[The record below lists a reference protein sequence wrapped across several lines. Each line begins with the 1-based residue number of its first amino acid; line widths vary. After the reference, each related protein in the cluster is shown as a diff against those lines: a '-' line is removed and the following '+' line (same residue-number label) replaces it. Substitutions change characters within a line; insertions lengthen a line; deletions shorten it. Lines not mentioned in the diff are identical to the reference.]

1 MDRRKFLTT
10 GTAAAGAAAL
20 AGCQPNAETAAAPAA
35 PTAAEKPVRFY
46 PGEQRP
52 TTDEWLSLLKRHGV
66 NHVCAS
72 MERPPYPERGFYTA
86 EELVQLREKCE
97 SFGITAD
104 MLTAPFLPS
113 SHIDREERGDVMLGK
128 EPGRQRD
135 IDDFNKTIENCKAAG
150 IPSIKYNMSLLGVVR
165 TERTPGRG
173 GSSYSTW
180 KLSEAKP
187 EPALTKAGNVD
198 ADTAW
203 ERITHFVENVVPV
216 ADANQIKIA
225 CHPHDPGMPPEGYQ
239 GVVRVLGT
247 PEGLYRFAELS
258 DSPYHGFNLCL
269 GTTSEMLQDPAR
281 EIHDVIRRLGGMKK
295 IFNIHFRNIVGKR
308 DNFIEVYPDEGDM
321 VMPEVLRTLYEVDYD
336 GMLMPDHMPSHPDD
350 PGAMQGFSYALGY
363 IQGLIQSLKFEIGQ
377 DVRTDGV
384 TPIPPPTF

>member
-20 AGCQPNAETAAAPAA
+20 AGCQPTPETAAPPA
-35 PTAAEKPVRFY
+35 PTAAEKPVRLY

-52 TTDEWLSLLKRHGV
+52 TTDQWLSLLKRHGV

-72 MERPPYPERGFYTA
+72 LDRPPFPERGFYTV

-187 EPALTKAGNVD
+187 EPALTRAGNVD

-269 GTTSEMLQDPAR
+269 GTTAEMLQDPAN

-295 IFNIHFRNIVGKR
+295 IFNIHFRNIIGKR

-321 VMPEVLRTLYEVDYD
+321 VMPQVLRTLYEVDYD

-350 PGAMQGFSYALGY
+350 PGGMQGFSFALGY
-363 IQGLIQSLKFEIGQ
+363 IQGLIQSLKLEIGQ
-377 DVRTDGV
+377 DIRTDGIN
-384 TPIPPPTF
+384 PIPKPTF

>member
-20 AGCQPNAETAAAPAA
+20 AGCQPSTQTESAPAR
-35 PTAAEKPVRFY
+35 PTAAEKPVRLY

-52 TTDEWLSLLKRHGV
+52 TTDQWLSLLKRHGV

-72 MERPPYPERGFYTA
+72 LDRPPYPERGFYTV

-97 SFGITAD
+97 SFGIKAD

-150 IPSIKYNMSLLGVVR
+150 IPAIKYNMSLLGVVR

-187 EPALTKAGNVD
+187 EPPLTRAGNVD

-203 ERITHFVENVVPV
+203 ERITHFVQNVAPV

-247 PEGLYRFAELS
+247 PEGLYRFAGLS

-269 GTTSEMLQDPAR
+269 GTTAEMLQDPAT
-281 EIHDVIRRLGGMKK
+281 EIHDVIRQLGGMKK

-321 VMPEVLRTLYEVDYD
+321 VMPQVLRTLYEVDYD

-350 PGAMQGFSYALGY
+350 PGGMQGFSYALGY
-363 IQGLIQSLKFEIGQ
+363 IQGLIQSLKHEIGQ
-377 DVRTDGV
+377 DIRTDGV
-384 TPIPPPTF
+384 TPIPRPTF